1 MSNTPLDELEAARK
15 EMMDAQIRWKSLQRK
30 HEIAKNQKLIGKSF
44 RGYISDRN
52 CDRYVRVRGVDPF
65 GNLTGD
71 AISFYGIDNIELKF
85 NIIVN
90 TDYIDIMDE
99 ISTGDYVKCLLGIN
113 AKIMEKLYCNVT

>member
-1 MSNTPLDELEAARK
+1 MSNNPLDELEAARK

-30 HEIAKNQKLIGKSF
+30 HEIAENQKLIGKSF
-44 RGYISDRN
+44 RGHISDRH
-52 CDRYVRVRGVDPF
+52 CDRYVRVRGVDSF

-71 AISFYGIDNIELKF
+71 AISFYGIDNIELQF
-85 NIIVN
+85 NTIVN
-90 TDYIDIMDE
+90 TDDIDIMDE